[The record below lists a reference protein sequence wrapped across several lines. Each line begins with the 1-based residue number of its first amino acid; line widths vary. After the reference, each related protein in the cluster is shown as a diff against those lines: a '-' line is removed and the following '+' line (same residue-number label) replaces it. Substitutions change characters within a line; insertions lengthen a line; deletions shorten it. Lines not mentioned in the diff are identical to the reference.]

1 MSGTGAINITPFCEL
16 RIAPWPLEMPDIYQT
31 STTTP
36 ASSGLIIDE
45 DWSLYLAMVF
55 VEYWGSST
63 WGQKPHMHLSMPY
76 IYIWTSSGAIYIDM
90 DNAYME

>member
-36 ASSGLIIDE
+36 TSSGLIIDE
-45 DWSLYLAMVF
+45 DWSVF
-55 VEYWGSST
+55 GHGVCGALGLVNLGPEA
-63 WGQKPHMHLSMPY
+63 PHAFVYALY
-76 IYIWTSSGAIYIDM
+76 IYMDLIRSYIYR
-90 DNAYME
+90 YG